1 MTWSTETTSLF
12 PKPFLVLFNL
22 PYCFVER
29 YKSTLTRKYRK
40 VSVTYV
46 KKMSQIIKVATQ
58 ELEHNINKALTEENE
73 FVQTAVLTQISATFL
88 DQCQKCVQPN
98 TYKNDGLFIKKFID
112 DFGHDTII
120 NNISIQSLKRYFN
133 NDCLTNGAI
142 TTLMSSSYNI

>member
-1 MTWSTETTSLF
+1 
-12 PKPFLVLFNL
+12 
-22 PYCFVER
+22 
-29 YKSTLTRKYRK
+29 
-40 VSVTYV
+40 
-46 KKMSQIIKVATQ
+46 MSQIIKVATQ
-58 ELEHNINKALTEENE
+58 ELEHKINKALTEENE

-142 TTLMSSSYNI
+142 TTLNIFKLQYLTGLRVQDAIKEDDKTYLDIDHSLFF